1 MEHIGMKL
9 SSNGDEPVEPTDEQ
23 QQALQ
28 DLKNSYTGTDGELA
42 MGQLI
47 FLANSLCR
55 EGDLSRRGFNVFV
68 QLFDSAVHALELNEA
83 QVILAMQG
91 IDRVNAAI
99 NGDKSADSH

>member
-9 SSNGDEPVEPTDEQ
+9 SSNGDPVELTGEQ
-23 QQALQ
+23 QKALQ

-68 QLFDSAVHALELNEA
+68 QLFDSAVHCLGLNEA

-91 IDRVNAAI
+91 IDKVNAAI